1 MHGLLVSVGAS
12 KRRRKKARGWWISQS
27 ELDVVGKDQ
36 CDTINACICVFSC
49 ADTCSRS
56 VSVESTVR
64 TPQLEQLANCN
75 THSETLFHAAP
86 ALETCN
92 SHSCFAR
99 TTLTKARRGQLL
111 HDAVRD
117 GVGQAERQQRGLP
130 AAGRTIPDHPQN
142 GKVFLCDV
150 TVADTLA
157 DSNLATAA
165 TGLRTGQAGEGGGA
179 R

>member
-86 ALETCN
+86 ATRDLQLALLLRSYDTDEGK
-92 SHSCFAR
+92 AR
-99 TTLTKARRGQLL
+99 TAAARCG
-111 HDAVRD
+111 
-117 GVGQAERQQRGLP
+117 P
-130 AAGRTIPDHPQN
+130 
-142 GKVFLCDV
+142 
-150 TVADTLA
+150 
-157 DSNLATAA
+157 
-165 TGLRTGQAGEGGGA
+165 
-179 R
+179 